1 MADMSVQGI
10 NDLMSSIRSD
20 YPSSIARVKGTKA
33 INGESQSFDDVMAT
47 GFSDVLKA
55 FPASQVSEPNR
66 VTDLMNKVSTATD
79 ATKAAAVKVSDNV
92 KSLKK
97 ETTEA
102 ALEEAVHEAGQ
113 EMIRK
118 TSEVLNVSEET
129 VTDAMETL
137 SMTEADL
144 LNPENLSTLTMEI
157 TGTNES
163 ELLTNDALFQDLQ
176 QLMDTASELT
186 TALLDQFDLTDAQL
200 TTAIEN
206 LSAGLNMDLMQTAF
220 VNPEVQP
227 DNPLYTRVEATDT
240 ASRVGVNVEEEGDMV
255 MQEEDLLQENGAQNN
270 LRTTV
275 EQSPAGQE
283 TGSNAGGQRERE
295 ELPVEF
301 TNALDAAAVRVND
314 TAQQPFVNQLG
325 EVVVPEPMVDPQEI
339 LRQITDYIR
348 VEAKPDVTTMELAL
362 HPQSLGHVIVQVSE
376 AADGNMTARFLTQNE
391 TVRDAIAQ
399 QMSELIQRF
408 DEQGLKVTEVSV
420 TVESHAF
427 EQNLQQGAGDP
438 NAQGD
443 AQNAPRA
450 SRPRRISLDEEDL
463 TVEGIGEMSEAEILA
478 ADMMAR
484 SGNRLDY
491 MA

>member
-20 YPSSIARVKGTKA
+20 YPSSIAKAKGTNALNKD
-33 INGESQSFDDVMAT
+33 SQSFDDVMAT
-47 GFSDVLKA
+47 GFSAVLNA
-55 FPASQVSEPNR
+55 FPASQVTEANR
-66 VTDLMNKVSTATD
+66 VSDLMNKVSTATSVD
-79 ATKAAAVKVSDNV
+79 ARATVKVNDNV
-92 KSLKK
+92 RSLKEK
-97 ETTEA
+97 TTEA
-102 ALEEAVHEAGQ
+102 ALEDAVHEAGQ

-129 VTDAMETL
+129 VTNAMETL
-137 SMTEADL
+137 SLTEADL

-157 TGTNES
+157 TGTDSE

-176 QLMDTASELT
+176 QLMDTASELSA
-186 TALLDQFDLTDAQL
+186 ALLEQFDLSDVQL

-220 VNPEVQP
+220 VNPELQAE
-227 DNPLYTRVEATDT
+227 NPLYTRVEATDV
-240 ASRVGVNVEEEGDMV
+240 SPRVAVNVEEEGDMV
-255 MQEEDLLQENGAQNN
+255 MQEEELMQENGAQNN

-275 EQSPAGQE
+275 EQSPAGE
-283 TGSNAGGQRERE
+283 NAGANTGRREGRE

-314 TAQQPFVNQLG
+314 AAPQPFLNPAG
-325 EVVVPEPMVDPQEI
+325 EVAAPEPMVDPQEI
-339 LRQITDYIR
+339 LRQLTDYIR
-348 VEAKPDVTTMELAL
+348 VEAKPDVTTMEMAL

-408 DEQGLKVTEVSV
+408 DEQGLKVTEISV

-443 AQNAPRA
+443 ARNAPRP
-450 SRPRRISLDEEDL
+450 SRPRRISLDEDDL
-463 TVEGIGEMSEAEILA
+463 LVDGISEMSEAEILA

-484 SGNRLDY
+484 NGNRLDY